1 MTRVG
6 TSKSATTSCRRIVS
20 TCADENDNNPTI
32 GWLVD
37 LSPEEVVIKP
47 LELDTPA
54 LDVRVYFPRLGFVV
68 QPFRE
73 SKL

>member
-1 MTRVG
+1 MAMVQRLDG
-6 TSKSATTSCRRIVS
+6 
-20 TCADENDNNPTI
+20 
-32 GWLVD
+32 

-47 LELDTPA
+47 LERDTPA
-54 LDVRVYFPRLGFVV
+54 LVDVRVRFPRLGFVV